1 MAQYKFDN
9 NLIELSKNKTIEL
22 ARLEWRFIVK
32 QELEEPY
39 GLCIC
44 QHKIK
49 HANYMFNIYTK
60 HIIMVGTGCSKKLK
74 IQMNVLNNRILNIII
89 YDMIGEYKLID
100 NLFEYAEDVKNRLIK
115 YITQQINI
123 SNSTILL
130 NILRDEVKSL
140 IDDYNLL
147 DLQHIYDEIC
157 CKYKECE
164 EKEQFELA
172 REKKEKEEREKERIA
187 REKREKEEREK
198 EKFEREQERIA
209 KEKREK
215 EQHEKERIA
224 REQKEKEEREK
235 KYIEYIRKVKEYTI
249 KQQREQE
256 QFEEEQ
262 REKERIASIKCICG
276 IMKKNICICEK
287 PKYEQCKQTNNLFCK
302 CCKNWKC
309 RCMTSI

>member
-9 NLIELSKNKTIEL
+9 NLIELSKNKTIDL

-39 GLCIC
+39 GVCIC

-49 HANYMFNIYTK
+49 YASYMFNIYTK

-74 IQMNVLNNRILNIII
+74 IQMRVLNNRILNIII
-89 YDMIGEYKLID
+89 NDIIGEYKLID

-115 YITQQINI
+115 FITQQINI
-123 SNSTILL
+123 SNSTMLL

-147 DLQHIYDEIC
+147 GLQHIYDKIC

-164 EKEQFELA
+164 EKEQRQIE
-172 REKKEKEEREKERIA
+172 
-187 REKREKEEREK
+187 
-198 EKFEREQERIA
+198 

-215 EQHEKERIA
+215 EQREKEQIERK
-224 REQKEKEEREK
+224 QKEK
-235 KYIEYIRKVKEYTI
+235 
-249 KQQREQE
+249 
-256 QFEEEQ
+256 EQ
-262 REKERIASIKCICG
+262 REKEQREKEQEQYKKEQIEKEQREKEQREKEYIEYISKIKERNILQQREQTQFEKEQRERETIAAIKCVCG
-276 IMKKNICICEK
+276 IMKKNICACK
-287 PKYEQCKQTNNLFCK
+287 NPKYEQCKQTNKLFCK
-302 CCKNWKC
+302 SCKNWKC
-309 RCMTSI
+309 RC